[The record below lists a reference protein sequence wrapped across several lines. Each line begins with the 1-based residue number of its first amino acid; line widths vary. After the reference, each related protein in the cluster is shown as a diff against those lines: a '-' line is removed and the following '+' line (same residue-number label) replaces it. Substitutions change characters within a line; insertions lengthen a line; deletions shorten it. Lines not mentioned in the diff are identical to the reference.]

1 MRSSALAHSIIPCTT
16 RAAVRTAARTTTS
29 DEYDGKRVIRGVALG
44 LLLSATAWTG
54 LALALRAA
62 LG

>member
-1 MRSSALAHSIIPCTT
+1 MRTSALAHSIVPCTART
-16 RAAVRTAARTTTS
+16 AARTAARTTTS
-29 DEYDGKRVIRGVALG
+29 DEYDGERVIRGIALG

-54 LALALRAA
+54 LTLALRAA